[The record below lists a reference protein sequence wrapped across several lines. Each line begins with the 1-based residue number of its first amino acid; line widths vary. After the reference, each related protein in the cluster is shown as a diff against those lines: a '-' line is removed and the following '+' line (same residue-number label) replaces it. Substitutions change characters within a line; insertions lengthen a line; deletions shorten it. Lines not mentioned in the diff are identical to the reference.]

1 MNALRTGLQR
11 GMTLIELMV
20 VIAIIALLITVGAV
34 SLSAIR
40 GADVDATGS
49 ILSGA
54 MTYLSSRAVHDNKT
68 YRLVIDMNEHRFWSE
83 ATNDDDPC
91 SRYLPDEAEAGVGS
105 DQDAKKKAQGEE
117 GETEEGA
124 GGGGF
129 TQKKDALLQ
138 KHFEA
143 DTNVTQILTAHHTEP
158 QTEGRAAI
166 YFYPNGQ
173 AERALVWIGGKD
185 ADQPTGWETEITLEL
200 HSLGAVTYHG
210 NPVDER
216 DFDLAKPEEVP

>member
-1 MNALRTGLQR
+1 MSALRHGLQR

-20 VIAIIALLITVGAV
+20 VIAIMAILIAAGAV
-34 SLSAIR
+34 GIAAIR
-40 GADVDATGS
+40 GADIDATGKVVA
-49 ILSGA
+49 GA

-68 YRLVIDMNEHRFWSE
+68 YRLVIDMNERRFWSE

-91 SRYLPDEAEAGVGS
+91 SRYLPDEAEAGVGA
-105 DQDAKKKAQGEE
+105 DVDKAKEGPEGEE
-117 GETEEGA
+117 GECAET
-124 GGGGF
+124 GGF
-129 TQKKDALLQ
+129 SQKKDALLQ
-138 KHFEA
+138 KGFEA

-185 ADQPTGWETEITLEL
+185 DDQPTGWETEITLEL

-216 DFDLAKPEEVP
+216 DFDLAKPEEIQ